1 MPRASLVALALL
13 TMVAAPN
20 ADAQIGAAVPDTA
33 HTRPIRAVIELFTS
47 QGCSSCPPAD
57 ALLRTYADRKD
68 VMALSLAVDYWDYIG
83 WKDTFASPRNSE
95 RQRAYAKS
103 FGIGTVYTPQVVVN
117 GMAQA
122 LGSSRAEVDQAITR
136 TAPAFAARRV
146 PVRFWHQGNMI
157 IIETGA
163 VPEGTESKEATI
175 WIALVQK
182 TAEVAVKRGENGGKT
197 LTYANIV
204 REMTPVGVWTGKPAM
219 IQLAR
224 TAIMRPETEDSIVL
238 IQEAD
243 NGPIIGAA
251 WLGQ

>member
-1 MPRASLVALALL
+1 
-13 TMVAAPN
+13 
-20 ADAQIGAAVPDTA
+20 
-33 HTRPIRAVIELFTS
+33 
-47 QGCSSCPPAD
+47 
-57 ALLRTYADRKD
+57 
-68 VMALSLAVDYWDYIG
+68 
-83 WKDTFASPRNSE
+83 
-95 RQRAYAKS
+95 
-103 FGIGTVYTPQVVVN
+103 
-117 GMAQA
+117 
-122 LGSSRAEVDQAITR
+122 
-136 TAPAFAARRV
+136 
-146 PVRFWHQGNMI
+146 QGNMI